1 MRLSRFSMTARSG
14 CSGAPLSHTA
24 AWTQD
29 PPPTICAGMLTR
41 YANPERF
48 MGLSAWLMPLLAAIA
63 AILFAIG
70 LPWALMF
77 SPPDYVQGES
87 ARIMYVHV
95 PAAWWALGMYVAMGV
110 ASVMSLVWRHLLADV
125 AAKAMA
131 PVGCVFAALC
141 LITGS
146 IWGKPTWGTWW
157 VWDARLT
164 SMLVLFLIYVGYLA
178 LWAAVEDEAK
188 AARLAAILCL
198 VGLINIPII
207 KFSVDWWF
215 TLHQPASILRSG
227 GSGIHPDMQGPLF
240 TMAFAFAFAA
250 AAVTMAYMRAEI
262 YRRRAAAQ
270 RRRAAV
276 ESGEPQPA

>member
-1 MRLSRFSMTARSG
+1 VK
-14 CSGAPLSHTA
+14 P
-24 AWTQD
+24 
-29 PPPTICAGMLTR
+29 MLTR

-48 MGLSAWLMPLLAAIA
+48 MGLSAWLMPLTAIA
-63 AILFAIG
+63 ALILFAIG
-70 LPWALMF
+70 VPWALAG

-95 PAAWWALGMYVAMGV
+95 PAAWWSMGIYVAMGV
-110 ASVMSLVWRHLLADV
+110 ASLMGLVWRHMLADL

-131 PVGCVFAALC
+131 PVGCVLAALC

-178 LWAAVEDEAK
+178 LWAAVEDETK
-188 AARLAAILCL
+188 AARLTAILCL
-198 VGLINIPII
+198 VGLVNIPII
-207 KFSVDWWF
+207 KFSVDWWY

-227 GSGIHPDMQGPLF
+227 GSSIHPNMMGPLF
-240 TMAFAFAFAA
+240 TMAAAFALAA
-250 AAVTMAYMRAEI
+250 AAVTMAHMRAEI
-262 YRRRAAAQ
+262 YRRRVVALK
-270 RRRAAV
+270 RRRAV
-276 ESGEPQPA
+276 ETVEPQPA